1 MQALGFIETR
11 GLLAA
16 IESAD
21 VMLKAAEVTLVE
33 KTHVGGGLVSVA
45 VTGDVA
51 AVKAAVEAGV
61 SAVRRLSD
69 ALLISHHVIPRPH
82 GELEG
87 LIVQPMPQKE
97 IEVQAEQL
105 VTPEADDSPSIMN
118 ESGEAQDS
126 EPSEDVNE
134 EKENSLPGEQQDI
147 NKAAIDKM
155 VVTSGLAEALE
166 FLAEL
171 KVVKLRNLARQYKG
185 LDIAGRSISKAD
197 KKTLL
202 DEFKK
207 YYEQGVNSKRKSDK

>member
-82 GELEG
+82 EELEG

-97 IEVQAEQL
+97 TEAQAEQL
-105 VTPEADDSPSIMN
+105 VSPEADDSPSIMN

-134 EKENSLPGEQQDI
+134 EKESSLPGEQQEI
-147 NKAAIDKM
+147 NKAVIDKM
-155 VVTSGLAEALE
+155 VMASGLAETLE